1 MEEDISVIDNLQIN
15 RKENFVSISIN
26 PNLYPVEVIYSAAY
40 IFINQAYVMI
50 DGDPKEEILV
60 KLKPKGSMDIETLGR
75 EFNNEL
81 VNYMTYLLRT
91 ARSQV
96 IREEIVQRALAT
108 NAQSVQPS
116 QPVKSFIDDPERI
129 AKPWKQKE

>member
-15 RKENFVSISIN
+15 RKENTVSISIN

-60 KLKPKGSMDIETLGR
+60 RLKPKNSMDLETLGR

-81 VNYMTYLLRT
+81 VNYMAYLLRT
-91 ARSQV
+91 VRSQGT
-96 IREEIVQRALAT
+96 REEIVQRAMAT
-108 NAQSVQPS
+108 NSQAVQNS
-116 QPVKSFIDDPERI
+116 NTKS
-129 AKPWKQKE
+129 